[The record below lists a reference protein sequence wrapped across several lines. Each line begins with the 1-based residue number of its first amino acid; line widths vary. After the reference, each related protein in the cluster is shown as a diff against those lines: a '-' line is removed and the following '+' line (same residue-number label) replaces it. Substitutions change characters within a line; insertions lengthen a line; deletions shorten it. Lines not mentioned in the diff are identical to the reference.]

1 MLILGAVGGVL
12 IIPGLVPH
20 FFCGATAGIYGNSTG
35 GKKGAI
41 IGSFINGLL
50 ITFIPALL
58 LPVLGNLGFQN
69 TTFGDFDFGI
79 IGILIGKLYEYL
91 GSVGVIGLL
100 VALVGCILA
109 PNFLKTKTNVINNY
123 YEEEESETI

>member
-1 MLILGAVGGVL
+1 MLILGAVGGIL

-41 IGSFINGLL
+41 VGSFINGLL

-79 IGILIGKLYEYL
+79 VGILIGKLYEYL
-91 GSVGVIGLL
+91 GSVGVVGLL
-100 VALVGCILA
+100 VVLVGCVLA
-109 PNFLKTKTNVINNY
+109 PNFIKTKTNVINNY
-123 YEEEESETI
+123 YEDEESETI